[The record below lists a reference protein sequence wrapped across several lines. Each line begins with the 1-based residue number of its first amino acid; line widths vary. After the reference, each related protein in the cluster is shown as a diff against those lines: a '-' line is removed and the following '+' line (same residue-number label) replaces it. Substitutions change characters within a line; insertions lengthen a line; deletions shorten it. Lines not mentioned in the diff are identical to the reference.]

1 MFEIWQE
8 ADGTV
13 KVSGRLDA
21 AMAERAKEVFAGVT
35 EDCKVDLSALDYISS
50 AGIGILIAT
59 QKRLSENASIS
70 GSSSALRGSTTSSK
84 SWTADSGPT
93 FRGMSCIHDGHG

>member
-21 AMAERAKEVFAGVT
+21 AMAERAKEVFAGVA
-35 EDCKVDLSALDYISS
+35 EGCKVDLSALDYISS

-59 QKRLSENASIS
+59 QKRLAENGQKIVLARPSQHIRELF
-70 GSSSALRGSTTSSK
+70 GIAGLDHVFEIV
-84 SWTADSGPT
+84 DS
-93 FRGMSCIHDGHG
+93 